1 MVLRLLKKIQR
12 ITVSIVHRISKLTI
26 ARVNKLS
33 RRSKKL
39 TAITSLVMVIIFA
52 GNSVSAQLAP
62 FGPLS
67 SVSVPRPDNIN
78 NFIKDKTAA
87 IALGKTLFWDMQ
99 VGSDG
104 IQSCAS
110 CHFNAGAD
118 SRSKNQITPG
128 SNNSFD
134 IAGGANYQLLP
145 GDFPFHQLENVD
157 DRSSTVLRS
166 VDDVT
171 SSQGVFR
178 KKFVDVE
185 PGSAEDITTPLN
197 DTTFNVNGVN
207 VRRVTRR
214 NTPTVINAVFNF
226 RNLWD
231 GKAQNIFNGVNA
243 LGRRDKRA
251 FVLKAPNKRQLKDVR
266 VRLKNSSLASQ
277 AVGPPLNSF
286 EIGAE
291 NDEVIAPFS
300 VNLDESEENIEVL
313 TEEGALIEKGSAIEG
328 VSAEESLE

>member
-1 MVLRLLKKIQR
+1 MISRLFKKTRR
-12 ITVSIVHRISKLTI
+12 ITVSTVNRISKLTI

-39 TAITSLVMVIIFA
+39 TAITSLVMIIIFA

-67 SVSVPRPDNIN
+67 SVSVPRPDNID
-78 NFIKDKTAA
+78 NFIKDKTTA

-128 SNNSFD
+128 SNNSFN
-134 IAGGANYQLLP
+134 IAGGPNYQLQP

-178 KKFVDVE
+178 KKYVDVE

-197 DTTFNVNGVN
+197 D
-207 VRRVTRR
+207 
-214 NTPTVINAVFNF
+214 
-226 RNLWD
+226 
-231 GKAQNIFNGVNA
+231 
-243 LGRRDKRA
+243 
-251 FVLKAPNKRQLKDVR
+251 
-266 VRLKNSSLASQ
+266 
-277 AVGPPLNSF
+277 
-286 EIGAE
+286 
-291 NDEVIAPFS
+291 
-300 VNLDESEENIEVL
+300 
-313 TEEGALIEKGSAIEG
+313 
-328 VSAEESLE
+328 

>member
-1 MVLRLLKKIQR
+1 MYMISKLFKKIR
-12 ITVSIVHRISKLTI
+12 NITISAVDFVSKLTI
-26 ARVNKLS
+26 TRVKKIS
-33 RRSKKL
+33 RRTKKV
-39 TAITSLVMVIIFA
+39 TAITSLVMVIILA

-78 NFIKDKTAA
+78 NFIKDKTSA

-104 IQSCAS
+104 VQSCAS

-118 SRSKNQITPG
+118 SRSKNQIQPG

-134 IAGGANYQLLP
+134 IAGAPNYQLQP

-178 KKFVDVE
+178 SKFVDVE
-185 PGSAEDITTPLN
+185 PGSAEDVTTPLN

-214 NTPTVINAVFNF
+214 NAPTVINAVFNF
-226 RNLWD
+226 RNLYD
-231 GKAQNIFNGVNA
+231 GKAQNVFNGVNPVG
-243 LGRRDKRA
+243 LRDKRA
-251 FVLKAPNKRQLKDVR
+251 FVLQAPTKRQLKDVR
-266 VRLKNSSLASQ
+266 VRIKNASLASQ
-277 AVGPPLNSF
+277 AVGHR
-286 EIGAE
+286 
-291 NDEVIAPFS
+291 
-300 VNLDESEENIEVL
+300 
-313 TEEGALIEKGSAIEG
+313 
-328 VSAEESLE
+328 

>member
-1 MVLRLLKKIQR
+1 MVSRLFKKIR
-12 ITVSIVHRISKLTI
+12 KITISAVNFIGNKTNKK
-26 ARVNKLS
+26 VNKLS
-33 RRSKKL
+33 RRARKI
-39 TAITSLVMVIIFA
+39 TAITSLVMVIILA

-78 NFIKDKTAA
+78 NFIKNKTAA

-118 SRSKNQITPG
+118 SRSKNQIQP
-128 SNNSFD
+128 SQNNSFD
-134 IAGGANYQLLP
+134 IAGAPNYQLQP
-145 GDFPFHQLENVD
+145 ADFPFHQLENVD

-178 KKFVDVE
+178 SKFVDVE
-185 PGSAEDITTPLN
+185 PGSAEDVTTPLN

-207 VRRVTRR
+207 VRRITTR
-214 NTPTVINAVFNF
+214 NAPTVINAVFNF
-226 RNLWD
+226 RN
-231 GKAQNIFNGVNA
+231 
-243 LGRRDKRA
+243 
-251 FVLKAPNKRQLKDVR
+251 
-266 VRLKNSSLASQ
+266 
-277 AVGPPLNSF
+277 
-286 EIGAE
+286 
-291 NDEVIAPFS
+291 
-300 VNLDESEENIEVL
+300 
-313 TEEGALIEKGSAIEG
+313 
-328 VSAEESLE
+328 

>member
-145 GDFPFHQLENVD
+145 GDYPFHQLENVE
-157 DRSSTVLRS
+157 DRSATVRRS
-166 VDDVT
+166 GDEVT

-178 KKFVDVE
+178 K
-185 PGSAEDITTPLN
+185 
-197 DTTFNVNGVN
+197 
-207 VRRVTRR
+207 
-214 NTPTVINAVFNF
+214 
-226 RNLWD
+226 
-231 GKAQNIFNGVNA
+231 
-243 LGRRDKRA
+243 
-251 FVLKAPNKRQLKDVR
+251 
-266 VRLKNSSLASQ
+266 
-277 AVGPPLNSF
+277 
-286 EIGAE
+286 
-291 NDEVIAPFS
+291 
-300 VNLDESEENIEVL
+300 
-313 TEEGALIEKGSAIEG
+313 
-328 VSAEESLE
+328 